1 MSGPRKVVPKM
12 CSIATEVKPNVCST
26 MAAMRLVAHHAR
38 PIRAITPVVPV
49 MTIEVRVPAGYP
61 SPAQDFR
68 AEDLDLNEHLIRDR
82 LASFIMRVSGDSM
95 IDAGIADGDE
105 IIVDRGLRPK
115 HGDVVVAAID
125 GEFTIK
131 RLITTDDGAGYLQ
144 AENPRYPNL
153 PVGPESDFQIF
164 GVVTRCLHRL

>member
-1 MSGPRKVVPKM
+1 M
-12 CSIATEVKPNVCST
+12 CST
-26 MAAMRLVAHHAR
+26 MAAMRLVAHHPR
-38 PIRAITPVVPV
+38 PIRVITPVVSV
-49 MTIEVRVPAGYP
+49 MTTAVQVPAGFP
-61 SPAQDFR
+61 SPAQDYQTG
-68 AEDLDLNEHLIRDR
+68 DLDLNEHLIRDR
-82 LASFIMRVSGDSM
+82 VATFIMRVSGDSM
-95 IDAGIADGDE
+95 TDAGIADGDE

-131 RLITTDDGAGYLQ
+131 RLITTGDGTTGCLR
-144 AENPRYPNL
+144 AENPAYPDL